1 MDARGNRPVDLSAA
15 YSTKGAAQIERR
27 IDMQFMIMMIPA
39 VYRDNKKLD
48 KKFVPDPKT
57 VQEMGRFNEE
67 LSKQI
72 KLLSLNGLHPLSTG
86 ARVSFSKGKTTVTDG
101 PFVEAKEVLGG
112 YWIVE
117 ADSKEQLVRLMQ
129 QCPAEDGDVIE
140 IRQIF
145 SPADFAIT
153 K

>member
-1 MDARGNRPVDLSAA
+1 
-15 YSTKGAAQIERR
+15 
-27 IDMQFMIMMIPA
+27 MQFMIMMIPA

-48 KKFVPDPKT
+48 KQFVPDPKK

-67 LSKQI
+67 LSKQV

-86 ARVSFSKGKTTVTDG
+86 ARVSFSKGNTTVTDG
-101 PFVEAKEVLGG
+101 PFVETKEVLGG
-112 YWIVE
+112 YWMVE

-129 QCPAEDGDVIE
+129 KCPAEDGDVIE

>member
-1 MDARGNRPVDLSAA
+1 
-15 YSTKGAAQIERR
+15 
-27 IDMQFMIMMIPA
+27 MQFMIMMIPA

-48 KKFVPDPKT
+48 EKFVPDPKK

-67 LSKQI
+67 LSKQV

-86 ARVSFSKGKTTVTDG
+86 ARVSFSKGKTIVTDG

-112 YWIVE
+112 YWMVE

-129 QCPAEDGDVIE
+129 KCPAEDGDVIE
-140 IRQIF
+140 IRQVF
-145 SPADFAIT
+145 APADFANP

>member
-1 MDARGNRPVDLSAA
+1 
-15 YSTKGAAQIERR
+15 
-27 IDMQFMIMMIPA
+27 MQFIILMIPS

-48 KKFVPDPKT
+48 KKFVPDPKK

-67 LSKQI
+67 LSKQV

-86 ARVSFSKGKTTVTDG
+86 ARVSFSKGRTTVTDG

-112 YWIVE
+112 YWVVE
-117 ADSKEQLVRLMQ
+117 ADSKEQLVGLMQ
-129 QCPAEDGDVIE
+129 KCPAEDGDVIE

-145 SPADFAIT
+145 SPADFAAT

>member
-1 MDARGNRPVDLSAA
+1 M
-15 YSTKGAAQIERR
+15 E
-27 IDMQFMIMMIPA
+27 FMIMMIPA

-48 KKFVPDPKT
+48 KKFVPDPKQ

-67 LSKQI
+67 LSKQV
-72 KLLSLNGLHPLSTG
+72 KLLSLNGLHPLSAG
-86 ARVSFSKGKTTVTDG
+86 ARVSFSKGNTTVTDG

-112 YWIVE
+112 YWMVE

-145 SPADFAIT
+145 SPADFATT

>member
-1 MDARGNRPVDLSAA
+1 MLLQTCVGII
-15 YSTKGAAQIERR
+15 QRR

-48 KKFVPDPKT
+48 KKFVPNPKK

-67 LSKQI
+67 LSKQV

-101 PFVEAKEVLGG
+101 PFVDAKEGLVGSG
-112 YWIVE
+112 IVD
-117 ADSKEQLVRLMQ
+117 APSKEQLVRLMQ
-129 QCPAEDGDVIE
+129 KCPAEDGDVIE

-153 K
+153 